1 MSSVST
7 PGSHPVHSPKPF
19 AVKRPMSRDKADML
33 MLLTACTLVLAPHA
47 MHLPGWVSAA
57 AAFLLCWRGW
67 ITFRGQRLP
76 PRWLLLPL
84 AAAAM
89 TAVYFNYKTFIGRD
103 AGVTMLVLL
112 LAFKLLEMHA
122 RRDLFVVIFLAFF
135 LMLTALFNSQSI
147 GTALLLAA
155 ALIALLTAQLSYQ
168 YTNGAPSFKK
178 RLWLGTRIFLL
189 AVPLTLVL
197 FYLFPRVQGP
207 LWGMPGEGGSARTGM
222 SETMAPGNISRVALS
237 DDVAFRAKFN
247 DAPPDKPLRYWR
259 ASVMGHYDGRTWSP
273 LRLPYYRVE
282 PTVIQRNG
290 NPIRYQVTMEPTS
303 QHWLFA
309 LEAPAAAPQ
318 LRDNAALISSDMQL
332 RSAKPITERLRYDV
346 GSHTDFRLQPQ
357 ATRIGLQDWLEL
369 PPGFNPLT
377 HQFAGQLRSQSED
390 PAALIDMVLAYFRE
404 QNFRYTLEAP
414 LLGRNAVD
422 DFLFGTRAGFCEHYS
437 SAFVVLMRVLDIPAR
452 VVTGYQGGEVNP
464 VDGFMTV
471 RQSDA
476 HAWAEVWL
484 AGRGWVRVDPTAAV
498 APERIER
505 NLQSVL
511 PRRAFGGF
519 LSFDAGPGSLLGQL
533 KGMQQHWDAIT
544 NGWNQWVMNY
554 TPDKQK
560 SFLRSLGFDNADW
573 RTMAM
578 LLLVCGSV
586 ALGAVTL
593 PLLLHRQKRD
603 PLDVLYRALCQRMA
617 QRGLPRAPHEG
628 PRAYRRRLIDAD
640 SPLTPQAKS
649 AASQFLKLIESARYA
664 ATGPASNANASG
676 AAASHS
682 RAALISTLKSLL
694 SQCR

>member
-1 MSSVST
+1 MSSVFP
-7 PGSHPVHSPKPF
+7 PGSRPAPSPQPF
-19 AVKRPMSRDKADML
+19 TAKRPMSRDKADML
-33 MLLTACTLVLAPHA
+33 MLLTACALVLAPHA
-47 MHLPGWVSAA
+47 MHLPGWASAA
-57 AAFLLCWRGW
+57 AAFLLFWRGW
-67 ITFRGQRLP
+67 ITFRGERMP
-76 PRWLLLPL
+76 PRWLLLPI
-84 AAAAM
+84 AAGAM
-89 TAVYFNYKTFIGRD
+89 TAVYFTHKTFIGRD

-112 LAFKLLEMHA
+112 LAFKLLEMNA

-135 LMLTALFNSQSI
+135 LMLTALFYSQSI
-147 GTALLLAA
+147 GTALLLSA
-155 ALIALLTAQLSYQ
+155 ALIAMLTAQLSYQ
-168 YTNGAPSFKK
+168 YTNSAPPFRT

-237 DDVAFRAKFN
+237 DDVAFRAKFV
-247 DAPPDKPLRYWR
+247 DAPPDKPQRYWR
-259 ASVMGHYDGRTWSP
+259 ASVLGNYDGRTWSP
-273 LRLPYYRVE
+273 LRLPYHRVE
-282 PTVIQRNG
+282 PTILQRNG

-309 LEAPAAAPQ
+309 LEAPAAAPA

-346 GSHTDFRLQPQ
+346 SSHTDFRLQPQ

-377 HQFAGQLRSQSED
+377 HQFAGQLRSHTDD
-390 PAALIDMVLAYFRE
+390 PAAMIDMVLAYFRE

-452 VVTGYQGGEVNP
+452 VVTGYQGGAMNP

-498 APERIER
+498 APDRIER
-505 NLQSVL
+505 NLESVL
-511 PRRAFGGF
+511 PRRAFGGL
-519 LSFDAGPGSLLGQL
+519 LSFESGPGSLLSQL
-533 KGMQQHWDAIT
+533 KGIQQHWDAVT

-554 TPDKQK
+554 TPNKQK

-573 RTMAM
+573 RTMAI
-578 LLLVCGSV
+578 LLLVCGGV

-603 PLDVLYRALCQRMA
+603 PLDVLYRTLCLRMA
-617 QRGLPRAPHEG
+617 QRGLPRALHEG
-628 PRAYRRRLIDAD
+628 PRAYRRRLIDAE
-640 SPLTPQAKS
+640 SPLAPQTKS

-664 ATGPASNANASG
+664 ETGTASSANIPG
-676 AAASHS
+676 AAGKHS